1 MFSLRDQIKVN
12 EMTPIGSGRYGFS
25 KKGFKKSPDGPVSP
39 NFSK

>member
-1 MFSLRDQIKVN
+1 MFSLRDHIKVN

-25 KKGFKKSPDGPVSP
+25 KKWFKKSPDGKVSP